1 MNLSQ
6 LFLLISLTFNL
17 QHFRHCSE
25 LSCPSLYILCGWM
38 RSPRP
43 RARWCRHQGL
53 GQEVRRLKRGTWGR
67 SLEEKEG
74 WRWSERGRRGGARIR
89 GRGRRWPIGPGHD
102 VARQLMRKLLRL
114 WLKLSVLFRSPV
126 SWKVKRSCE
135 TFYRARGW
143 EEKYKLRWDFG
154 RIDVLVLRFG
164 LFNMDGGYLFEDIVK
179 LVQGGFFDWFARRN
193 D

>member
-1 MNLSQ
+1 
-6 LFLLISLTFNL
+6 
-17 QHFRHCSE
+17 
-25 LSCPSLYILCGWM
+25 M

-43 RARWCRHQGL
+43 RARWCRRQGL
-53 GQEVRRLKRGTWGR
+53 GQEAGNP
-67 SLEEKEG
+67 EEKEG
-74 WRWSERGRRGGARIR
+74 WRETERRRRGWARR
-89 GRGRRWPIGPGHD
+89 GSGRRWPLDLAHD

-164 LFNMDGGYLFEDIVK
+164 LFNRDGGYLFEDIVK